1 MTSDADTP
9 GTPPRVSVIVV
20 SFHTREK
27 LHKCLTALGA
37 EHEVIVVDNASA
49 DGSPEMVRT
58 EFPHVKL
65 IANAEN
71 RGFGAANN
79 QGFAIATGE
88 LVLLL
93 NSDAYIAP
101 DTVSG
106 LAEVLADPSVV
117 AAGPRLVNPDG
128 SLQWSAA
135 RELRLWAVFCEQTY
149 LEKMLPESRLFSPY
163 WVRPSGE
170 GALDVEQVMG
180 ACLMMRPGER
190 FDERFF
196 LYCEDTDLC
205 RRLRTRGRIVYVPSL
220 SVVHDLGSSSSQN
233 RWRAVSRYNHG
244 KELYFRLHHGWAA
257 WAVCLLLDRMGALL
271 RLVVWSLIAL
281 ASGLRPDRRSQA
293 TLFGRV
299 LTAPIFGPLK

>member
-9 GTPPRVSVIVV
+9 RTPPRVSVIVV
-20 SFHTREK
+20 SFNTCEK
-27 LHKCLTALGA
+27 LRRCLTALGA
-37 EHEVIVVDNASA
+37 EHQVIVVDNASA
-49 DGSPEMVRT
+49 DGSPEMVQT
-58 EFPHVKL
+58 EFPHVKV

-71 RGFGAANN
+71 GGFGAANN
-79 QGFAIATGE
+79 QGLAVATGE

-93 NSDAYIAP
+93 NSDAYVAP
-101 DTVSG
+101 DTVSR
-106 LAEVLADPSVV
+106 LAEVFADPSVV

-128 SLQWSAA
+128 TLQWSAA
-135 RELRLWAVFCEQTY
+135 RELGLWAVFCEQAY
-149 LEKMLPESRLFSPY
+149 LEKLLPGSRLFSPY
-163 WVRPSGE
+163 WVRPSGDDT
-170 GALDVEQVMG
+170 LDVEQVMG
-180 ACLMMRPGER
+180 ACLMMRLGER

-205 RRLRTRGRIVYVPSL
+205 RRLRKRGRILYVPSL

-233 RWRAVSRYNHG
+233 RWRAVARYNHG

-271 RLVVWSLIAL
+271 RLVVWTLLAL
-281 ASGLRPDRRSQA
+281 ASGLRRDRRSQV
-293 TLFGRV
+293 TLFARV

>member
-9 GTPPRVSVIVV
+9 RTPPRVSVIVV
-20 SFHTREK
+20 SFNTCEK
-27 LHKCLTALGA
+27 LRRCLTALGA
-37 EHEVIVVDNASA
+37 EHQVIVVDNASA
-49 DGSPEMVRT
+49 DGSPEMVGT
-58 EFPHVKL
+58 EFPHVEV

-79 QGFAIATGE
+79 QGLAIATGE

-93 NSDAYIAP
+93 NSDAYVAP
-101 DTVSG
+101 DTVAR
-106 LAEVLADPSVV
+106 LAEGFADPSEV

-149 LEKMLPESRLFSPY
+149 LEKLLPESRLFSPY
-163 WVRPSGE
+163 WIRPSGDDTLE
-170 GALDVEQVMG
+170 VEQVMG

-205 RRLRTRGRIVYVPSL
+205 RRLRKRGRILYVPSL

-233 RWRAVSRYNHG
+233 RWRAVARYNHG

-257 WAVCLLLDRMGALL
+257 WALCLVLDRLGALL
-271 RLVVWSLIAL
+271 RLVVWSVIAL
-281 ASGLRPDRRSQA
+281 ASGLRQERVSQVA
-293 TLFGRV
+293 LFARV
-299 LTAPIFGPLK
+299 LAAPIFGPLK

>member
-9 GTPPRVSVIVV
+9 RTPPRVSVIVV
-20 SFHTREK
+20 SFNTCEK
-27 LHKCLTALGA
+27 LRRCLTALGA
-37 EHEVIVVDNASA
+37 EHQVIVVDNASA
-49 DGSPEMVRT
+49 DGSPEMVGT
-58 EFPHVKL
+58 EFPHVEV

-79 QGFAIATGE
+79 QGLAIATGE

-93 NSDAYIAP
+93 NSDAYVAP
-101 DTVSG
+101 DTVSR
-106 LAEVLADPSVV
+106 LAEGFADPNVV

-149 LEKMLPESRLFSPY
+149 LEKLLPESQLFSPY
-163 WVRPSGE
+163 WIRPSGDDTLE
-170 GALDVEQVMG
+170 VEQVMG

-205 RRLRTRGRIVYVPSL
+205 RRLRKRGRILYVPSL

-233 RWRAVSRYNHG
+233 RWRAVARYNHG
-244 KELYFRLHHGWAA
+244 KELYFRLHHGLAA
-257 WAVCLLLDRMGALL
+257 WALCLVLDRLGALL

-281 ASGLRPDRRSQA
+281 ASGLRQERVSQVS
-293 TLFGRV
+293 LFARV
-299 LTAPIFGPLK
+299 LAAPIFGPLK

>member
-9 GTPPRVSVIVV
+9 RTPPRVSVIVV
-20 SFHTREK
+20 SFNTCEK
-27 LHKCLTALGA
+27 LRHCVTALGA

-49 DGSPEMVRT
+49 DGSPEMVQT
-58 EFPHVKL
+58 EFPHVKV

-79 QGFAIATGE
+79 QGLAVATGE

-93 NSDAYIAP
+93 NSDAYVAP
-101 DTVSG
+101 DTVSR
-106 LAEVLADPSVV
+106 LAEVFADPSVV

-128 SLQWSAA
+128 TLQWSAA
-135 RELRLWAVFCEQTY
+135 RELGLWAVFCEQAY
-149 LEKMLPESRLFSPY
+149 LEKLLPGSRLVSPY
-163 WVRPSGE
+163 WVRPSGDDT
-170 GALDVEQVMG
+170 LDVEQVMG
-180 ACLMMRPGER
+180 ACLMMRLGEE

-205 RRLRTRGRIVYVPSL
+205 RRLRKRGRILYVPSL

-233 RWRAVSRYNHG
+233 RWRAVARYNHG

-271 RLVVWSLIAL
+271 RLVVWTLMAL
-281 ASGLRPDRRSQA
+281 ASGLRRDRRSQV
-293 TLFGRV
+293 TLFARV

>member
-9 GTPPRVSVIVV
+9 GTAARVSVIVV
-20 SFHTREK
+20 SFNTREK
-27 LHKCLTALGA
+27 LQKCLMALGA

-49 DGSPEMVRT
+49 DGSAAMVQA
-58 EFPHVKL
+58 EFPNAKL

-79 QGFAIATGE
+79 QGLAIATGE

-93 NSDAYIAP
+93 NSDAYVAH
-101 DTVSG
+101 DTVSR
-106 LAEVLADPSVV
+106 LAEVFADPSVV

-135 RELRLWAVFCEQTY
+135 RELCLWAVFCEQTY
-149 LEKMLPESRLFSPY
+149 LEKLLPESRLFSTY
-163 WVRPSGE
+163 WVRPLGE
-170 GALDVEQVMG
+170 ETLDVEQVMG

-205 RRLRTRGRIVYVPSL
+205 RRLRQRGRILYVPSL
-220 SVVHDLGSSSSQN
+220 SVVHDLGSSSLQS
-233 RWRAVSRYNHG
+233 RWRAVARYNHG

-257 WAVCLLLDRMGALL
+257 WALCLILDRLGALL
-271 RLVVWSLIAL
+271 RLVVWSLITV
-281 ASGLRPDRRSQA
+281 ASGLRRDRRSQSA
-293 TLFGRV
+293 LFARV
-299 LTAPIFGPLK
+299 LTAPIFGPLE